1 MAMRNTTLK
10 NTLKKYYTAFDNSDG
25 GTALLMSSKG
35 EEYSLEDKGLRQGI
49 FSHYLIRGLKGEA
62 DKNGN
67 KIVTI
72 QELYDYV
79 YKKVR
84 NYTGNAQS
92 PTLSGEFDSRM
103 PVAVIR

>member
-1 MAMRNTTLK
+1 
-10 NTLKKYYTAFDNSDG
+10 
-25 GTALLMSSKG
+25 
-35 EEYSLEDKGLRQGI
+35 
-49 FSHYLIRGLKGEA
+49 
-62 DKNGN
+62 
-67 KIVTI
+67 
-72 QELYDYV
+72 LYDYV